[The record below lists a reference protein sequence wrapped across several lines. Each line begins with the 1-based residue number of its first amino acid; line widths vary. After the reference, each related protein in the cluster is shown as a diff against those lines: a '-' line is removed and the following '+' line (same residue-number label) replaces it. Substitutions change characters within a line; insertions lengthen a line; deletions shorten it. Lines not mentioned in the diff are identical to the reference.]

1 MALDREVLAA
11 HVSRTVESS
20 VGIAA
25 HAAEREREVAA
36 CSFEQQDVVFS
47 GGGAVHDRGE
57 GLDVERD
64 GVERILGG
72 AGAFGQHDRDR
83 LPDIADLAVGND
95 GLLERL
101 ERRRGFLP
109 QRNPRN
115 GGADVGR
122 GDDGVDAGAGA
133 GGRGRD
139 AADAPVRD
147 RAAQD
152 HRVEKIVASEV
163 VDELAAPAEEAK
175 ILDPFD
181 RAADKGIAC
190 ALSALHAHQLPC
202 QAWGESCRCRY
213 ILGRDRQRRARDL
226 RARRVRQSDLPARP
240 AAALIC
246 LTAHITI
253 VAWRLSS
260 ARATLSAARA
270 EVLGLVR
277 EALPCSWMA
286 KLPATPSASI
296 S

>member
-1 MALDREVLAA
+1 MALDREALAA

-25 HAAEREREVAA
+25 HAAEGEREVAA

-95 GLLERL
+95 GLFERL

-109 QRNPRN
+109 QRNPRDD
-115 GGADVGR
+115 GADVGR
-122 GDDGVDAGAGA
+122 SDDGVDAGARA
-133 GGRGRD
+133 GGRGLD

-152 HRVEKIVASEV
+152 HRVQKIIASEV
-163 VDELAAPAEEAK
+163 VDELAASAQEAK

-181 RAADKGIAC
+181 RAADKGVAC
-190 ALSALHAHQLPC
+190 AHLVIAV
-202 QAWGESCRCRY
+202 
-213 ILGRDRQRRARDL
+213 
-226 RARRVRQSDLPARP
+226 RV
-240 AAALIC
+240 
-246 LTAHITI
+246 
-253 VAWRLSS
+253 
-260 ARATLSAARA
+260 
-270 EVLGLVR
+270 VR
-277 EALPCSWMA
+277 
-286 KLPATPSASI
+286 
-296 S
+296 

>member
-1 MALDREVLAA
+1 MNGQPATRSIPFRKQPARLHRHGAMALDREALAA

-25 HAAEREREVAA
+25 HAAEGEREVAA

-47 GGGAVHDRGE
+47 GGCAVHDRGE

-83 LPDIADLAVGND
+83 LPDIANLAVGND
-95 GLLERL
+95 GLFERL

-115 GGADVGR
+115 DGADVGR

-163 VDELAAPAEEAK
+163 VDELAASAQEAK

-181 RAADKGIAC
+181 RAADKGIARARC
-190 ALSALHAHQLPC
+190 CLALSRVP
-202 QAWGESCRCRY
+202 SSMRT
-213 ILGRDRQRRARDL
+213 RDAPGLADRRERML
-226 RARRVRQSDLPARP
+226 RRVGTIPLWPDRVSL
-240 AAALIC
+240 AAALIS
-246 LTAHITI
+246 
-253 VAWRLSS
+253 RLS
-260 ARATLSAARA
+260 R
-270 EVLGLVR
+270 GD
-277 EALPCSWMA
+277 
-286 KLPATPSASI
+286 
-296 S
+296 